1 MVSGSLP
8 QVVAE
13 EVAERRMP
21 PQVAAALLLPKG
33 DPRQPPQAPDVQ
45 AEAEDRP

>member
-13 EVAERRMP
+13 AVA
-21 PQVAAALLLPKG
+21 QVAAAMLPKA
-33 DPRQPPQAPDVQ
+33 DPRQQPQAPDERV
-45 AEAEDRP
+45 EAEDRP